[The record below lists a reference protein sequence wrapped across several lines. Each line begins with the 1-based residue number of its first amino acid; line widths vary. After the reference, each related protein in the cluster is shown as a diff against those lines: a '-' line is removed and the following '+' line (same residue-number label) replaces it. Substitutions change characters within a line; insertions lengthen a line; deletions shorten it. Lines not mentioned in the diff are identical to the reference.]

1 MDIASSSGGQSQAS
15 YNYVVTAQKPTAV
28 KLSAVG
34 HFTRATD
41 INLVVS

>member
-1 MDIASSSGGQSQAS
+1 MDVPSSSAGLASSG
-15 YNYVVTAQKPTAV
+15 YNYVVTAQKPTSV

-34 HFTRATD
+34 RFTSATD